1 MEDITQNKGKKTGMA
16 IVAYILFFIPLL
28 TDAKN
33 DPFVKYH
40 VKQGLVLFIYFAIAW
55 IVVNVIPVVGWVLY
69 PVLEIIGI
77 VLLVLGI
84 LNAINGKEK
93 PLPVIGKYAEKFN
106 F

>member
-1 MEDITQNKGKKTGMA
+1 MA